1 MKDSTDDDTIVKREH
16 ASPKRK
22 GGRDKTGQCDEQ
34 GIHRW
39 TRLKVSTSK
48 RKERERGRA
57 SPGPSTKPSPS
68 LDLHISR
75 LSKKTLGRRLV
86 AYESLARDLITDIE
100 EKLEELRKSIR
111 RVARVENELGRI
123 ESRWKGKGKARGE
136 PEESELD
143 ELESTGVICL

>member
-16 ASPKRK
+16 ALPKRK
-22 GGRDKTGQCDEQ
+22 RGRDKTGQCDEQ

-100 EKLEELRKSIR
+100 Y
-111 RVARVENELGRI
+111 GY
-123 ESRWKGKGKARGE
+123 RGE
-136 PEESELD
+136 A
-143 ELESTGVICL
+143 